1 MTDEQLRIRGYLQA
15 QGTKLSPAELIER
28 VRLAMGQLRES
39 VTAVPATRFNER
51 PATDEWSANEV
62 MAHVVTAGARFAE
75 RIVGTLDGDAPGAAV
90 PDVLERGVPE
100 HTAQQWWSIFAA
112 AREALFARVLRADPA
127 EHPERVI
134 EHPFFG
140 LLSWRETVLFLR
152 IHDLDHAGQ
161 LQKIAAA
168 LDSSI
173 SRSATGSPGRSERPG
188 GLGGPR

>member
-1 MTDEQLRIRGYLQA
+1 MTDEQLRIRSYLQA
-15 QGTKLSPAELIER
+15 QGAKLAPSELVER
-28 VRLAMGQLRES
+28 VRGAMGQLREALL
-39 VTAVPATRFNER
+39 AVPAARFTER
-51 PATDEWSANEV
+51 PAAEEWSANEV

-75 RIVGTLDGDAPGAAV
+75 RIVGVLDGAAPGGAV

-100 HTAQQWWSIFAA
+100 HTAERWFSIFGSE
-112 AREALFARVLRADPA
+112 REALFTRVLRADPA

-152 IHDLDHAGQ
+152 LHDLDHAGQ

-168 LDSSI
+168 L
-173 SRSATGSPGRSERPG
+173 RA
-188 GLGGPR
+188 

>member
-15 QGTKLSPAELIER
+15 QGAKLSPAELVER
-28 VRLAMGQLRES
+28 VRQAMGQIRES
-39 VTAVPATRFNER
+39 VTAVDAARFNER
-51 PATDEWSANEV
+51 PATGEWSANEV

-75 RIVGTLDGDAPGAAV
+75 RIVGVLDGDAPGAAV

-100 HTAQQWWSIFAA
+100 HSAEQWWSIFAS
-112 AREALFARVLRADPA
+112 AREALFARVLGADPT

-168 LDSSI
+168 L
-173 SRSATGSPGRSERPG
+173 SA
-188 GLGGPR
+188 

>member
-15 QGTKLSPAELIER
+15 QGAKLAPPELVER
-28 VRLAMGQLRES
+28 VRTAMVQVREAVS
-39 VTAVPATRFNER
+39 AVPRARFNER
-51 PATDEWSANEV
+51 PATDEWSGNEV

-75 RIVGTLDGDAPGAAV
+75 RITGVLDGSAPGAPVA
-90 PDVLERGVPE
+90 DVIESGAPE
-100 HTAQQWWSIFAA
+100 HTADEWWATFAP

-140 LLSWRETVLFLR
+140 ELNWREALLFLR
-152 IHDLDHAGQ
+152 LHDLDHAGQ

-168 LDSSI
+168 LSTSV
-173 SRSATGSPGRSERPG
+173 TGSPGRSERPG
-188 GLGGPR
+188 GLGDPG